1 MEPLDSQQILAMY
14 DQLGAAI
21 AVIDRDMKI
30 IYCNQQAQKFYSKVF
45 GEREYLGY
53 STRNCHAQVNQR
65 NIDALFLMFAMGK
78 PMNFYHANFPGAEG
92 GEVTVLQFPYWVNGK
107 VEGILEINV
116 ESSLAAGG
124 RGEHRRVFQET

>member
-53 STRNCHAQVNQR
+53 STRNCHSQVNQR

-78 PMNFYHANFPGAEG
+78 PMNFYHANFPGAI
-92 GEVTVLQFPYWVNGK
+92 P
-107 VEGILEINV
+107 ILGQR
-116 ESSLAAGG
+116 ES
-124 RGEHRRVFQET
+124 

>member
-1 MEPLDSQQILAMY
+1 MEPLDSQQILARY
-14 DQLGAAI
+14 DQLGVAV

-53 STRNCHAQVNQR
+53 STRNCHSQVNQR

>member
-30 IYCNQQAQKFYSKVF
+30 IYCNQKAQKFYSKVF

-53 STRNCHAQVNQR
+53 STRNWHSQVNQR

-92 GEVTVLQFPYWVNGK
+92 GEVTVLQLPYWVNGK

>member
-53 STRNCHAQVNQR
+53 STRNCHSQV
-65 NIDALFLMFAMGK
+65 K